1 MAAPARAT
9 CSREKEVKITIDST
23 GKITVDQ
30 QTFHV
35 GKKDNEE
42 VVWTCAV
49 PFTVDFVESPFT
61 DTQFNDQFHFS
72 GLVRRS
78 VLPSTTKR
86 YKYTVSIAGYT
97 ALDPDGQ
104 VDY

>member
-9 CSREKEVKITIDST
+9 SSREKEVKITIDPN
-23 GKITVDQ
+23 GNIQVVPY
-30 QTFHV
+30 TFHV
-35 GKKDNEE
+35 SKKDNEE
-42 VVWTCAV
+42 VVWTCDVA
-49 PFTVDFVESPFT
+49 FTVDFEESPFT
-61 DTQFNDQFHFS
+61 DTQFNEQFHFS
-72 GLVRRS
+72 GLVLRS